1 MKLIQKAAIV
11 AALAVAP
18 SMIWAAPETYTID
31 PVHSF
36 VMFKIRHL
44 NAGNVYGQFKDFKGT
59 IVADKDDPAKSKFDI
74 EIDTN
79 SLDTKNAKRD
89 EHVKGPDF
97 LNTKQF
103 PTITFKSDSIKKAS
117 DNEFEAAGQLTL
129 HGVTKPLTTK
139 IIKLGE
145 ATDKKGTTRLG
156 AETTFTVKRSEFGI
170 NTMPDAAGEDVTV
183 TVAIEAIKEA
193 AEKPAE

>member
-1 MKLIQKAAIV
+1 MKLMQTAAIV
-11 AALAVAP
+11 AVLAAAP
-18 SMIWAAPETYTID
+18 TMIWAAPETYKID

-36 VMFKIRHL
+36 VMFKIRHM

-59 IVADKDDPAKSKFDI
+59 IVADKEDPAKSNFDI

-79 SLDTKNAKRD
+79 SVDTKNSKRD
-89 EHVKGPDF
+89 EHVMGPDF
-97 LNTKQF
+97 LNSKQF
-103 PTITFKSDSIKKAS
+103 PTMSFKSDSIKKVS
-117 DNEFEAAGQLTL
+117 DNEFEATGKITL

-139 IIKLGE
+139 IINLGE
-145 ATDKKGTTRLG
+145 ATDKKGTTRMG

-170 NTMPDAAGEDVTV
+170 NAMPGAAGEDVTV
-183 TVAIEAIKEA
+183 TVAIEAIKES